1 MSLYQMATRTTLPM
15 ACFMGKV
22 LLLVVEAEKQSGCC
36 QACGRTACRKGK
48 PVSRLQ
54 QDPLVLA

>member
-1 MSLYQMATRTTLPM
+1 MATRTTLPM